1 MSTEPTPLNIVVIGG
16 GPGGYTAAIRAAQK
30 GAEVTLIEM
39 DRLGGTCLNR
49 GCIPSKCM
57 KSSAQILEDLKKA
70 GTFGVTVEGT
80 VSLDMAALME
90 RKQKVVDNL
99 GLGIQTLLA
108 HNRVQV
114 IRGRALIDAQGR
126 LWAAMGDGTRSEVP
140 WDRLIIAAGTGPM
153 NIPAFP
159 FDGRDILS
167 SDDIL
172 NLDTLPESILILG
185 GGVIGCE
192 FACILSALGA
202 KVTLVEAQDRILPV
216 PFIEKETVKLLA
228 REMKK
233 RKIKVITGQAA
244 VSATPE
250 EGGVRV
256 LLKGCDRPDTTEIL
270 AEKMAVCVGRTS
282 NAPALGLENLGLTL
296 DRSGWIPVDNFM
308 ASAVPGIYA
317 IGDITGPERIMLA
330 HVAASEAEVA
340 VDHIFGMDRPMD
352 YGAIPGAIFTLPEMA
367 NVGLTMD
374 QALEKGID
382 ARTDAVM
389 FRTLGKSQVIGEIA
403 GESRIVS
410 DRQSG
415 RILGV
420 HIIGPHASD
429 LIAEG
434 VLAVKEGI
442 SVAALS
448 QTIHAHP
455 TLSEIMLET
464 AFKACDNPLHG

>member
-1 MSTEPTPLNIVVIGG
+1 M
-16 GPGGYTAAIRAAQK
+16 
-30 GAEVTLIEM
+30 
-39 DRLGGTCLNR
+39 
-49 GCIPSKCM
+49 
-57 KSSAQILEDLKKA
+57 
-70 GTFGVTVEGT
+70 
-80 VSLDMAALME
+80 
-90 RKQKVVDNL
+90 
-99 GLGIQTLLA
+99 GLGIQTLLE
-108 HNRVQV
+108 HNGVQV
-114 IRGRALIDAQGR
+114 IRGRALIDAQGC
-126 LWAAMGDGTRSEVP
+126 LWAVMEDGTRTEVS
-140 WDRLIIAAGTGPM
+140 WDRLIIAAGTSPL
-153 NIPAFP
+153 NIPAFA
-159 FDGRDILS
+159 FDGEHILS

-192 FACILSALGA
+192 FACILSALGS

-216 PFIEKETVKLLA
+216 PFIEKETAKLLA

-233 RKIKVITGQAA
+233 RKIKVITGQVA

-250 EGGVRV
+250 DKGIRV
-256 LLKGCDRPDTTEIL
+256 SLKRGDRPDTTEIL

-282 NAPALGLENLGLTL
+282 NAPALGLQNLALTL
-296 DRSGWIPVDNFM
+296 DQSGWIPVDHFM
-308 ASAVPGIYA
+308 ASTVPGIYA
-317 IGDITGPERIMLA
+317 IGDVTGPERIMLA
-330 HVAASEAEVA
+330 HVAAAEAEVA
-340 VDHIFGMDRPMD
+340 VDHIFGMDRHMD

-367 NVGLTMD
+367 NVGLTTD
-374 QALEKGID
+374 QALERGID
-382 ARTDAVM
+382 ARTDSVM

-403 GESRIVS
+403 GEARIVS

-442 SVAALS
+442 TVAALS
-448 QTIHAHP
+448 RTIHAHP

-464 AFKACDNPLHG
+464 AFKACDTPLHG